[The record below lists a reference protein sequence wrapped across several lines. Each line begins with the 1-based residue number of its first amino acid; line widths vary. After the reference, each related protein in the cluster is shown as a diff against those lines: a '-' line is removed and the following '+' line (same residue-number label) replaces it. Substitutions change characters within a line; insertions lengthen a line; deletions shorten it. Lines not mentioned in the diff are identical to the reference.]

1 MPTIS
6 NLVKKEKMI
15 TQKYQRLKRKLLI
28 MIMINIL
35 PPAEHFTARLAQGNL
50 VTKTDFDT
58 RLRSLNKINLKA
70 LIQT

>member
-1 MPTIS
+1 
-6 NLVKKEKMI
+6 
-15 TQKYQRLKRKLLI
+15 
-28 MIMINIL
+28 MINIL
-35 PPAEHFTARLAQGNL
+35 PPAEHFSARLAQGNL

>member
-6 NLVKKEKMI
+6 NLVKKKKII

-35 PPAEHFTARLAQGNL
+35 PPAEHFSARLAQVNL